1 MRLTFVL
8 LLCMAVLG
16 GCSLDGR
23 DARAGSDRETI
34 RASSSIDLVLNAVAG
49 SGGHVMQTIPPL
61 TPSGDVDYRLFTAV
75 GRTCHGDDGQTQL
88 VPLCRK
94 AILDATRT
102 GSQLFIRWDDKT
114 KASDR
119 EQFFMGSNGK
129 ALTHFKDAYF
139 KTYRAGGRETLE
151 ASDCVY
157 TRSVPCRRRTCV
169 TQRLPA
175 GSDRSLPALF
185 AACSKV
191 GTTKELTGR
200 VKLVEVS

>member
-1 MRLTFVL
+1 MVVF
-8 LLCMAVLG
+8 G
-16 GCSLDGR
+16 GCSPDDH
-23 DARAGSDRETI
+23 DAQAGSDRATI

-49 SGGHVMQTIPPL
+49 SGGQVMSTIPPL
-61 TPSGDVDYRLFTAV
+61 NPSGDADYQLFVVV
-75 GRTCHGDDGQTQL
+75 GRTCHGKDGQTQL

-119 EQFFMGSNGK
+119 EQFVKGSNVE
-129 ALTHFKDAYF
+129 ALTRFKDIYF
-139 KTYRAGGRETLE
+139 KTYRAGDRETLE
-151 ASDCVY
+151 ASDCDY

-175 GSDRSLPALF
+175 RSDRSLPAFLK
-185 AACSKV
+185 ACSKV
-191 GTTKELTGR
+191 GTTKELTGK
-200 VKLVEVS
+200 VKFVEAT